1 MFGPIYNS
9 KVRDFVDPR
18 HPIDLFRAREVRK
31 LVNFSALD
39 GSATENSDI
48 VIGDVLRAGKP
59 ALIGRL
65 GATEARFIGECMKIS
80 RSTRFRISRDAAKY
94 LHPRWKPRLRDIH
107 KAGLFPRTWDEI
119 DLFTNQYLAALE
131 STDVLGAWRTAFAWP
146 ERIALQSMKPRKVVR
161 LEHTAPWVAP
171 RNRVALPEETVSY
184 QPYPWSQMLEGKRVV
199 VVSCFVDTIS
209 SQFKIR
215 HKIFPGYKYPEFN
228 LRLVRS
234 PWLTKRQDAESHDW
248 MWHLENLKQ
257 EIASEPFDVAL
268 IAAGAYAYPLAH
280 HVKKIGK
287 IGIHAGGALQLFFG
301 ILGRRWEVRPNVMSF
316 VNEFWTRPHVSETP
330 SHSLEIDDGC
340 YW

>member
-1 MFGPIYNS
+1 MFGPLYTS

-18 HPIDLFRAREVRK
+18 HPVDLLRAREVRK
-31 LVNFSALD
+31 SIDFSALD
-39 GSATENSDI
+39 RSATENSDT
-48 VIGDVLRAGKP
+48 VIGEVLRAGKP

-65 GATEARFIGECMKIS
+65 GATEARFIGECIKIS
-80 RSTRFRISRDAAKY
+80 HSSRFLISRDAAKY

-107 KAGLFPRTWDEI
+107 KAGFFPQTWEEI
-119 DLFTNQYLAALE
+119 DLFTNQYHDALE

-161 LEHTAPWVAP
+161 LEHTAPWVVP
-171 RNRVALPEETVSY
+171 RNRVALPEGTESSLSH
-184 QPYPWSQMLEGKRVV
+184 PWSQMLDGKRVL
-199 VVSCFVDTIS
+199 VVSHFVDTIH

-215 HKIFPGYKYPEFN
+215 HKIFPGYKYPEFD

-234 PWLTKRQDAESHDW
+234 PWLMTRLDAENHDW
-248 MWHLENLKQ
+248 IWHLDNLKN
-257 EIASEPFDVAL
+257 EIASEPFDIAL

-280 HVKKIGK
+280 HVKQIGK

-301 ILGRRWEVRPNVMSF
+301 ILGRRWEVRPSVKSF
-316 VNEFWTRPHVSETP
+316 VNEFWTRPRVSETP
-330 SHSLEIDDGC
+330 LHSLEIDDGC